1 MSSFYSYF
9 VIALST
15 LFTIVNPLGAVGP
28 FLAMTTDYGR
38 DRRRATAHRSG
49 IVCFGVLIG
58 CSVLG
63 DFVFRF
69 FGITLP
75 ALRVAGGI
83 LLFFVAL
90 DMLNARP
97 SGVKGTSE
105 EAQEGSSKEDV
116 AVFPLGIPLL
126 SGPGAIVSVFIL
138 SEKASSV
145 AQHTALYAAIFVTAA
160 LSALMLSEA
169 NRLAIFM
176 GQIGINVM
184 SRLLGLVLAAVAVQ
198 FIIDGLKQALPH
210 LAS

>member
-9 VIALST
+9 VIAVST

-28 FLAMTTDYGR
+28 FLAMTTDY
-38 DRRRATAHRSG
+38 DKARRRATAHRSG

-75 ALRVAGGI
+75 ALRIAGGV

-105 EAQEGSSKEDV
+105 EAQEGSIKEDV

-126 SGPGAIVSVFIL
+126 SGPGAIVSVLIL
-138 SEKASSV
+138 SEKASTV
-145 AQHTALYAAIFVTAA
+145 AQHTALYAAIFATAG
-160 LSALMLSEA
+160 LSAVMLSEA
-169 NRLAIFM
+169 NRLAVFM

-198 FIIDGLKQALPH
+198 FIIDGLKQALPY
-210 LAS
+210 LGQ

>member
-1 MSSFYSYF
+1 VSSFYSYF